1 MWNPFDIIPK
11 NMDSNIRLMIIGL
24 VSVQFLAFI
33 IWMGFLFNQYL
44 EIRRKNREQQA
55 QNSTNKNQVKQD

>member
-55 QNSTNKNQVKQD
+55 QNSTNKDQVKQD